1 MNLILEALVVGL
13 ILSFIG
19 TIVALIFR
27 FTSKDQTQLGKW
39 LINTLL
45 MFFITGFSAHL
56 ILEFSGINK
65 RYCQTGNA
73 CK

>member
-45 MFFITGFSAHL
+45 MFFITGFSTHL

-65 RYCQTGNA
+65 RYCESKQL
-73 CK
+73 